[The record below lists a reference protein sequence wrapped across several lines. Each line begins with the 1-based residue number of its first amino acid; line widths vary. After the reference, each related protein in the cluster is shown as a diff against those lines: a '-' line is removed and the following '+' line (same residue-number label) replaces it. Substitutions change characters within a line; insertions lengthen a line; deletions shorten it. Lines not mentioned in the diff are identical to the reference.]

1 MVKISLI
8 KKFKSDNNAVE
19 HDKKNSKK
27 NKYVTPIIVFI
38 AIAVSLGFG
47 YVAGTYHYQI
57 EAAIGPVLGYK
68 AHSGTI
74 DLSSLQ
80 ETYSRLAANYD
91 GKLDVNKLIQ
101 GANYGLVDAV
111 GDAYTVYMNPEEAI
125 EFNNTLTGSIGGG
138 IGAQI
143 GVKNNKVVIIKP
155 LKDNPALKS
164 GLKAGDIVTKVND
177 DSTSGWTVEQA
188 VTKIRGEVGTTV
200 KLTILRGTETKVYT
214 ITRETINNPSV
225 ESSVSDGLGVIT
237 ISRFDGETGDLAR
250 AAAQDFVSKGV
261 KKVILDLRGNGG
273 GYVSAAV
280 DVAGLWLDNK
290 TIVTERTDNIIKDTL
305 KSGRNA
311 ILSGVETI
319 VLVDGQ
325 TASASEI
332 VAGALQDYKAVK
344 LVGEKTFGKGSV
356 QLPIPLSGGGE
367 LKVTV
372 ARWYTPNGK
381 NITKDGIDPDYVVEY
396 TQSDFDKDIDP
407 QMNKAESLLKA

>member
-8 KKFKSDNNAVE
+8 KKVKSDKSATE
-19 HDKKNSKK
+19 HDKKIRK
-27 NKYVTPIIVFI
+27 NNKFVTPIIVFV
-38 AIAVSLGFG
+38 AIALSLGFG

-57 EAAIGPVLGYK
+57 EAAIGPVFGCK
-68 AHSGTI
+68 VHSGDI

-80 ETYSRLAANYD
+80 ETYNELAAHYD
-91 GKLDVNKLIQ
+91 GKLDTDTLIQ
-101 GANYGLVDAV
+101 GANHGLVDAV
-111 GDAYTVYMNPEEAI
+111 GDAYTVYMTPSEAVD
-125 EFNNTLTGSIGGG
+125 FNNTLSGSIGGG

-143 GVKNNKVVIIKP
+143 GLKNNKIVIIKP
-155 LKDNPALKS
+155 LKDNPAIKA

-188 VTKIRGEVGTTV
+188 VTKIRGEAGTTV

-214 ITRETINNPSV
+214 ITRETISNPSV
-225 ESSVSDGLGVIT
+225 DSNITDGLGIMT
-237 ISRFDGETGDLAR
+237 ISRFDSETGDLAR
-250 AAAQDFVSKGV
+250 VAAQDFVSKGV

-280 DVAGLWLDNK
+280 DVAGLWLNDK
-290 TIVTERTDNIIKDTL
+290 TIVTERSDNVIKDTL
-305 KSGRNA
+305 KSGSNA
-311 ILSGVETI
+311 ILSGMQTI
-319 VLVDGQ
+319 VLVDSQ

-332 VAGALQDYKAVK
+332 VAGALQDYKAAK

-381 NITKDGIDPDYVVEY
+381 NITQDGIDPDYAVEY